1 MIISHYK
8 IFIMKKFILGAA
20 VLGFAFVASSAS
32 ALENYGGTLI
42 KLGSRGEAVKTVQMC
57 LAEMGYSNAGSFD
70 GIYGTKTLAQV
81 KSYQADKSLA
91 QDGIVGPKT
100 WAALDCKATDTDT
113 DTDTPEFDSSNGEEA
128 DVTVDNLKK
137 VDDLSNNKEDQ
148 EAFTFEVEADEKGG
162 AAQVERVDLDFAIAG
177 QPGGEDDFYD
187 VIEKVTIEV
196 DGKEVA
202 SVESSD
208 DDDWQNDVTGILRL
222 SGLDTVVKS
231 DDTVEFT
238 VLLDIADLDESDDL
252 DLDITLSAID
262 VRYTDEAGIT
272 DEASGSVTAK
282 TVSVEAL
289 DAINFD
295 IDENKDNPENTTVAL
310 DADQDA
316 VVAFIND
323 VTVEEQDGTLS
334 TVTVV
339 MTVTDGSTTAV
350 KADIEDAISDA
361 TLMFGD
367 EEVDADNIV
376 VAADASTVTLD
387 FDMDDMEIAVDDEF
401 EVSLELDLAE
411 LEDGS
416 TAIGAKLEATTIEFE
431 GEDEDGDDFGG
442 ASTTESVDNA
452 PELALSAGALKLE
465 ESEVTGYTEVG
476 SDDQAAKAIFTFE
489 VTADGDEDIRVDSIK
504 YLLDGV
510 AQTVALGAATS
521 GDYSFSIKDGDGDNV
536 TAPVVINDGST
547 EKFTVTVIY
556 DNTGNGAGN
565 FELEI
570 DVLNWTEDTL
580 GNAFASGTTTGTLTL
595 SLEADDIDLVN

>member
-1 MIISHYK
+1 
-8 IFIMKKFILGAA
+8 MKKFILGAA

-32 ALENYGGTLI
+32 ALENYGGTLV

-81 KSYQADKSLA
+81 KSYQADKKLA
-91 QDGIVGPKT
+91 QDGVVGPLT

-113 DTDTPEFDSSNGEEA
+113 DTTTPEFDSSNGEEA

-137 VDDLSNNKEDQ
+137 VDDLSNNMEGQ
-148 EAFTFEVEADEKGG
+148 EAFTFEVEADEQGG
-162 AAQVERVDLDFAIAG
+162 AAQVERVDLTFDISALA
-177 QPGGEDDFYD
+177 PVVSGEETDLYD
-187 VIEKVTIEV
+187 IIEKVTIEV

-202 SVESSD
+202 SMESD
-208 DDDWQNDVTGILRL
+208 NDDDWRDLTSGDEQGVIRL

-238 VLLDIADLDESDDL
+238 VLLDIADLDENDDL
-252 DLDITLSAID
+252 DLEIAIEKVS

-272 DEASGSVTAK
+272 EEEALTATK
-282 TVSVEAL
+282 TVKVEAL
-289 DAINFD
+289 DSLSFD

-323 VTVEEQDGTLS
+323 VTVEEQDGTLEK
-334 TVTVV
+334 VTVEFS
-339 MTVTDGSTTAV
+339 VTAGATTT
-350 KADIEDAISDA
+350 DIEDAISDA
-361 TLMFGD
+361 TLMFGS
-367 EEVDADNIV
+367 EEIDADDITATSATLV
-376 VAADASTVTLD
+376 TVE
-387 FDMDDMEIAVDDEF
+387 FDMNDMEISVDDEF
-401 EVSLELDLAE
+401 EVSVELDLNE
-411 LEDGS
+411 LEDTS
-416 TAIGAKLEATTIEFE
+416 TVIGKKLEATTIKFE
-431 GEDEDGDDFGG
+431 GEDQNGDDFT
-442 ASTTESVDNA
+442 ATETVDNA

-465 ESEVTGYTEVG
+465 ESDAAGYTEVG
-476 SDDQAAKAIFTFE
+476 SDDQAAKAIFTVE
-489 VTADGDEDIRVDSIK
+489 VTADGDEDIRIDSIK

-510 AQTVALGAATS
+510 AQTTALGAAS
-521 GDYSFSIKDGDGDNV
+521 ANADYSISIKDGDGDNV

-547 EKFTVTVIY
+547 EKFTITVIY

-565 FELEI
+565 FELEL
-570 DVLNWTEDTL
+570 DTMNWTEDT
-580 GNAFASGTTTGTLTL
+580 GAVANVFTAGTTGTLTL